1 MKRLLVTLWL
11 VAGILEPTAAAE
23 RERSATISK
32 DILAK
37 HINHLASDELGG
49 RGANSKGIELA
60 AEYIAWQFMNYGLL
74 PGGDDGSYFQSF
86 TISRRVWGRS
96 RGDSDLDSPKIKNVI
111 GILPGAGPLA
121 HEYVVIGGHYD
132 HLGNV
137 PPRRMPNLGDFDP
150 SEARI
155 HNGADDNASGT
166 AGVMELARLFTSGSK
181 PRRSVVFMG
190 FTGEEIGLLGSA
202 HFANNPT
209 VPLDDIVAMINLD
222 MIGRLDGRPVE
233 IWGTGSAKEFGA
245 LVDKYAHSFPGLE
258 VNNITEMRH
267 DSDHASFYRKD
278 IPVIFAFSG
287 MHEDY
292 HRPSDDCDKID
303 YDGTVGILRFIGAVA
318 DDIIQADTR
327 PTFQKAPTRSRSGR
341 FGVKVRMGFRPE
353 GFGTSD
359 QPGVGVLEVTDDQP
373 AQKAGMKAG
382 DRIIAIAG
390 KPVKD
395 MMDYMKVLQPFSP
408 GDRIEVTVRRDDR
421 DLTLTLTL
429 ASR

>member
-1 MKRLLVTLWL
+1 MKRLLVALLL
-11 VAGILEPTAAAE
+11 VAGTLEPIAAAE
-23 RERSATISK
+23 RERSATISR

-49 RGANSKGIELA
+49 RGPNSKGIELA
-60 AEYIAWQFMNYGLL
+60 AEYIAWQFMKYGLL
-74 PGGDDGSYFQSF
+74 PGGDDGSYFQPF
-86 TISRRVWGRS
+86 TISGKTT
-96 RGDSDLDSPKIKNVI
+96 LKNVI
-111 GILPGAGPLA
+111 GILPGTGPLA
-121 HEYVVIGGHYD
+121 HEYLVIGGHYD

-137 PPRRMPNLGDFDP
+137 PPRRMPHLGDFDP
-150 SEARI
+150 ADARI

-166 AGVMELARLFTSGSK
+166 AGVMELARLFAAGPE
-181 PRRSVVFMG
+181 PRRSLVFMG

-245 LVDKYAHSFPGLE
+245 LVDKHAHSFPGLE

-287 MHEDY
+287 MHQDY

-341 FGVKVRMGFRPE
+341 FGLKVRMGFRPE